1 VTNYILDFKY
11 RQSNSAG
18 SKAKNDIIFFL
29 KEIGFK
35 SIYVPIYRSRIVR
48 GILSKVMIK
57 IAFRKVDNDKIVFQY
72 PLYHERISDYILSEL
87 DKKNVEKIVVIHDLE
102 SLRLNSKEE
111 RAIAHEISFLNRF
124 DEVIS
129 HNNQM
134 TKWLKNNGLVT
145 KVTNLEIFDYDN
157 PFEGSI
163 KNKEN
168 KVSFAGNLVKS
179 TFLEKLDVNTSFDVM
194 GPNPTNNYPKNITYK
209 GMFTPEEVPS
219 ELNGKY
225 GLVWDGTSVNTCD
238 GLYGHYMKYN
248 NPHKTSLYLSTGIP
262 VIIWK
267 KAAIAKFIEENKL
280 GLTIDNLSDIDQ
292 VLKNVS
298 ENEYEIMRNNAQNI
312 ALKLKN
318 GFYIKKAIK

>member
-1 VTNYILDFKY
+1 MTNYILDFKY

-29 KEIGFK
+29 KEAGFK
-35 SIYVPIYRSRIVR
+35 SIYVPIYRNRVIR

-57 IAFRKVDNDKIVFQY
+57 TAFRKISNDKVVFQY
-72 PLYHERISDYILSEL
+72 PLYHERISNYILNDLE
-87 DKKNVEKIVVIHDLE
+87 KKNVKKIVVIHDLE
-102 SLRLNSKEE
+102 SLRLNLKEE
-111 RAIAHEISFLNRF
+111 SAIAHEVSFLNRF

-129 HNNQM
+129 HNDQM
-134 TKWLKNNGLVT
+134 TKWLKDNGLVT
-145 KVTNLEIFDYDN
+145 EVTNLEIFDYDN

-163 KNKEN
+163 KNKED
-168 KVSFAGNLVKS
+168 KISFAGNLVKS
-179 TFLEKLDVNTSFDVM
+179 TFLEKLDVNTHFEVM

-292 VLKNVS
+292 VLKNIS